1 MRTPSTCRAG
11 RRRYR
16 QVRFR
21 HSLAIPPVTRVQVF
35 VQRGSEQHNPKC
47 VHNHHREGKAVPTAV
62 DAVNQHMLG
71 HEHAVGFKSA
81 CQFLVGHLLG
91 LAQFLDESFRP
102 SRVKLTW
109 LQFAQSYI
117 VFDARMLNRFSLKK
131 THASN
136 SIHCG
141 QFCLW
146 ITRRRTQVIIT

>member
-1 MRTPSTCRAG
+1 MNTTSIRRLAHGLG
-11 RRRYR
+11 RE
-16 QVRFR
+16 VRFR

-35 VQRGSEQHNPKC
+35 VQRGSEQHNTEC

-71 HEHAVGFKSA
+71 HEHAVGFKAA

-141 QFCLW
+141 QFRLW
-146 ITRRRTQVIIT
+146 VTRRRTQVIIT